1 MMQGIDYQQLQVFKR
16 QYLQYVPAQEL
27 RWPEN
32 SILRAGAAQK
42 WLFDNIFDT
51 SGITNFFPP
60 ERYQLRVLKNLVQ
73 LIQESIKDPEEDVR

>member
-1 MMQGIDYQQLQVFKR
+1 MQATDYQQLQVFR
-16 QYLQYVPAQEL
+16 NQYLQYIPTQEL
-27 RWPEN
+27 RWPES
-32 SILRAGAAQK
+32 SILRTSSAQK

-60 ERYQLRVLKNLVQ
+60 EKYQLRVLKNLIQ